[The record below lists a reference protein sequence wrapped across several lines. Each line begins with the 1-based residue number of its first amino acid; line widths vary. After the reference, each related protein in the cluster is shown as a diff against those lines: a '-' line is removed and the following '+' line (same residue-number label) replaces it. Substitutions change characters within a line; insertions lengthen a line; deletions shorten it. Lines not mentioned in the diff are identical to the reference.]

1 MKRLYF
7 NPIRFIFLLLAAL
20 ALVMGSRSQAA
31 LAMPGPARAEAGTPT
46 PTPTAKQAES
56 TLRVVIIAP
65 SLPYRSGSLLKGSGP
80 GLFYLNE
87 DGARQHIYNW
97 DTFRAFGFSEQE
109 IIDIDDAVL
118 EAVPLAGELTR
129 LVSHDDTLY
138 WAAGGQLWRVNEWQ
152 EVVSSASY
160 TGLLVTRLDSGLKA
174 RLPVRAAFENGALLR
189 ADQTVYYFEHSQ
201 VLPAGPNAR
210 LIPVPAG
217 AYDETQLIDVPQDV
231 LSVYERKEHLET
243 VEARL
248 RPSVSAANLR
258 QGPGLQFSAF
268 GTISRGESF
277 LVVGRV
283 AAGDWLQIDRPD
295 RSGWIAASLVT
306 AGPGLGLLPVV
317 QAEVKVEALPQA
329 EPAALVEA
337 SPAAPQPLTCTEVPM
352 RGFGQVW
359 GDQPHIQPELG
370 CPYSWSGGERGTNAA
385 VQQFEYGLMVWLEAD
400 SSYSGD
406 PVYVFFADGTYQ
418 RFGDL
423 GPADPAKVGPIPA
436 GFYPVG
442 DKFGKVYWEGTGA
455 RVKERLGYATGEAVD
470 SPGAFQEFQY
480 GRMFWVGA
488 VNRIQVL
495 LQYTSDYQP
504 TNRYYSFVDCFEVAC
519 EE

>member
-1 MKRLYF
+1 MKRLTF
-7 NPIRFIFLLLAAL
+7 IPVRSIFLLLAAIT
-20 ALVMGSRSQAA
+20 LVIGSQSQVA
-31 LAMPGPARAEAGTPT
+31 LAMTGPAGTPT
-46 PTPTAKQAES
+46 PTPTAGPPES
-56 TLRVVIIAP
+56 TLRVALIAP

-80 GLFYLNE
+80 GVFYLND

-129 LVSHDDTLY
+129 LVYHGRNLY
-138 WAAGGQLWRVNEWQ
+138 WAAGGRLWRVNEWQ
-152 EVVSSASY
+152 EVVSQASY
-160 TGLLVTRLDSGLKA
+160 TGLLATPLDSGLKA

-189 ADQTVYYFEHSQ
+189 EGRDVYYFEHSG
-201 VLPAGPNAR
+201 LRPAGPNAR
-210 LIPVPAG
+210 LIPVPSG
-217 AYDETQLIDVPQDV
+217 AYDETQLIDVPPDV
-231 LSVYERKEHLET
+231 LSVYELKDHLEA

-248 RPSVSAANLR
+248 RPGISAANLR
-258 QGPGLQFSAF
+258 QGPGLQFSAI
-268 GTISRGESF
+268 GAVGPDESF
-277 LVVGRV
+277 RVTGR
-283 AAGDWLQIDRPD
+283 APAGDWLRLDGPD
-295 RSGWIAASLVT
+295 RSGWIAASLVE
-306 AGPGLGLLPVV
+306 AGDRLALLPVV
-317 QAEVKVEALPQA
+317 QAEVQAEPLPQA
-329 EPAALVEA
+329 EPAALVETGPG
-337 SPAAPQPLTCTEVPM
+337 PAQPLTCTDVPI

-359 GDQPHIQPELG
+359 GDQPHIQAELG
-370 CPYSWSGGERGTNAA
+370 CPYSWSGGERGVNAS
-385 VQQFEYGLMVWLEAD
+385 VQQFERGLIVWLEAD
-400 SSYSGD
+400 SSYSAD

-423 GPADPAKVGPIPA
+423 GPADPAKVGSVPA

-455 RVKERLGYATGEAVD
+455 RVKQRLGYATGEAAD

-480 GRMFWVGA
+480 GRMVWVGA
-488 VNRIQVL
+488 ANRILVL